1 MDGFQLEFTPFN
13 HCPCSG
19 SYLRKDQP
27 CDFREF
33 GKSPQSPKCC
43 SLSARGHYLLCV
55 SWGKHESD
63 NSIQK
68 GSGQPQSRSNVR
80 QRSAHFLKQACGL
93 SRFSRVRLCDP
104 MTCSPQGSSAHG
116 ILSAGSHATLQG
128 MSPTPGLNP
137 CLLCLLLWQEGSLPL
152 APSEK
157 PKASL
162 GTKN

>member
-93 SRFSRVRLCDP
+93 SLFSRVRLCDP

-116 ILSAGSHATLQG
+116 ILSARILEWVAMPPSRGCLQPWDWTHVSCVSCFG
-128 MSPTPGLNP
+128 RRVLYH
-137 CLLCLLLWQEGSLPL
+137 
-152 APSEK
+152 
-157 PKASL
+157 
-162 GTKN
+162 